1 MIIDQ
6 FTAES
11 TLQFSSALL
20 ASIAP
25 SPGQVST
32 YEEEMVIHAYFL
44 YLLTI
49 QTVVP
54 NGKAPNGWESPS
66 TGRIGFTGIA
76 V

>member
-6 FTAES
+6 FTFES

-32 YEEEMVIHAYFL
+32 YEEMVINAYFL